1 MIYLKIRQDAW
12 SHEDDV
18 LLAETVLAHITD
30 GSTQLRAFDE
40 VGDKLNRTSAA
51 CGFRWNAVVRQK
63 HLNAIEDSK
72 RERKERKRAAGF
84 TYYSSKKPV
93 WAPASLMYPSPS
105 PMSAT
110 ASKSSVE
117 DHSLKDI
124 IQALHQYAENQDS
137 HKSSS
142 NELQLILAENEELKR
157 QNYIMQQELQKIK
170 QDNSIIEEDYQ
181 SLIQIMNRARR
192 MAILE
197 DEEALSSAAFKMDKN
212 GNLEKVAK

>member
-1 MIYLKIRQDAW
+1 MKVRQDAW

-18 LLAETVLAHITD
+18 LLAETVLTHIKD

-40 VGDKLNRTSAA
+40 VGDALNRTSAA

-63 HLNAIEDSK
+63 HLKAIADAK

-84 TYYSSKKPV
+84 TYYSSDRTV
-93 WAPASLMYPSPS
+93 WAPPSMLYAPVEQTEQSIEQPSLDHII
-105 PMSAT
+105 
-110 ASKSSVE
+110 KSLQQFAQ
-117 DHSLKDI
+117 SLKK
-124 IQALHQYAENQDS
+124 QNQTS
-137 HKSSS
+137 HAM
-142 NELQLILAENEELKR
+142 QDVLAENEQLKQQTYELK
-157 QNYIMQQELQKIK
+157 QDLQKMK

>member
-1 MIYLKIRQDAW
+1 MIDLKIRQDAW

-18 LLAETVLAHITD
+18 LLAETVLAHIKD

-93 WAPASLMYPSPS
+93 WAPASLLYPSPT
-105 PMSAT
+105 PAIET
-110 ASKSSVE
+110 RPHE
-117 DHSLKDI
+117 DDSLEGI
-124 IQALHQYAENQDS
+124 IQALHAYAENAGKQETDS
-137 HKSSS
+137 K
-142 NELQLILAENEELKR
+142 EMQFVLAENEELKR
-157 QNYIMQQELQKIK
+157 QNYTMQQELQKIK

>member
-1 MIYLKIRQDAW
+1 MKVRQDAW

-18 LLAETVLAHITD
+18 LLAETVLTHIKD

-40 VGDKLNRTSAA
+40 VGDTLNRTSAA

-63 HLNAIEDSK
+63 HLKSIANAK
-72 RERKERKRAAGF
+72 KERKERKRAAGF
-84 TYYSSKKPV
+84 TYYSSNKPV
-93 WAPASLMYPSPS
+93 WAPASLLYPSPVQ
-105 PMSAT
+105 
-110 ASKSSVE
+110 VE
-117 DHSLKDI
+117 TYQDDTCLEDI
-124 IQALHQYAENQDS
+124 IQSLQQFAQKTSQQTNQEEVRS
-137 HKSSS
+137 LYSE
-142 NELQLILAENEELKR
+142 NELLKNQNYELK
-157 QNYIMQQELQKIK
+157 QELQKIK

-197 DEEALSSAAFKMDKN
+197 DEEAISNAAFKMDKN

>member
-1 MIYLKIRQDAW
+1 MKIRQDAW

-18 LLAETVLAHITD
+18 LLAETVLTHIKD

-63 HLNAIEDSK
+63 HLNSIEESK
-72 RERKERKRAAGF
+72 RERKERKRSAGF
-84 TYYSSKKPV
+84 TYYSSNKPV
-93 WAPASLMYPSPS
+93 WAPASLLYPSPS
-105 PMSAT
+105 QPNVHEDKSLDDIIRSLQSYAQSA
-110 ASKSSVE
+110 KQHNNRE
-117 DHSLKDI
+117 ELHSLF
-124 IQALHQYAENQDS
+124 E
-137 HKSSS
+137 
-142 NELQLILAENEELKR
+142 ENEQLKQ
-157 QNYIMQQELQKIK
+157 QNYKMQQELQKIK

-197 DEEALSSAAFKMDKN
+197 DEEVMSSAAFKMDKN

>member
-1 MIYLKIRQDAW
+1 MKVRQDAW

-18 LLAETVLAHITD
+18 LLAESVLTHIKE

-40 VGDKLNRTSAA
+40 VGDALNRTSAA

-63 HLNAIEDSK
+63 HLKAIADAK

-84 TYYSSKKPV
+84 SYYSSNRSV
-93 WAPASLMYPSPS
+93 WAPPSLLF
-105 PMSAT
+105 
-110 ASKSSVE
+110 SSVE
-117 DHSLKDI
+117 QPVVEEPSTNLHSI
-124 IQALHQYAENQDS
+124 IEALQQYAQSQKQMNQNSLEVHDL
-137 HKSSS
+137 KS
-142 NELQLILAENEELKR
+142 ENEQLRQQNHDLK
-157 QNYIMQQELQKIK
+157 QDLQKMK

-212 GNLEKVAK
+212 GNLEKMAK